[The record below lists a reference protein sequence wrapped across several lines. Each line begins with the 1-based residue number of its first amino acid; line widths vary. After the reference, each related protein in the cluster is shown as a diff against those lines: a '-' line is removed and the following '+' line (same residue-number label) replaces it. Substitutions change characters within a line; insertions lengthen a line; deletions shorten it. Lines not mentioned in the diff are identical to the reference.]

1 MERHGDMVFLG
12 NRYDTFHEIL
22 KILPQQFRIRYS
34 HIPSLPK
41 IIHVIHALFLHFQ
54 IKCLYRGPIPSHRG
68 VVIRPPYKGWGEMIS
83 QHGNTCPSQAAD
95 GFTDILN
102 LPVPS
107 FQSQHS
113 LIVKGNGH
121 VFHGLHNNAVTV
133 TCFPKTGQVLIF
145 PQSVRRQVMGQV
157 ELDPVYPHLPG
168 IGKDFLIYAAYLSIS
183 QSHITSTPNPVQ
195 GSFLVPFIC
204 GYPHIFVLHRP
215 MFADKV
221 LVKSLNAKTRSI
233 RDHCESIFHNGLHRP
248 NN

>member
-41 IIHVIHALFLHFQ
+41 ISHVIHALFLQSQ
-54 IKCLYRGPIPSHRG
+54 IKGLYRGPIPSHRG

-107 FQSQHS
+107 FQSQHGFV
-113 LIVKGNGH
+113 IKGNRH
-121 VFHGLHNNAVTV
+121 VFHGLHNHAVPV
-133 TCFPKTGQVLIF
+133 ARVLKTRHVLIL
-145 PQSVRRQVMGQV
+145 PQTICRQVIGQIK
-157 ELDPVYPHLPG
+157 LYPVYPHLSG
-168 IGKDFLIYAAYLSIS
+168 IGKDFLIHTANLSIC
-183 QSHITSTPNPVQ
+183 QSHIPSAPNPVQ

-204 GYPHIFVLHRP
+204 GYPHIFAFHWS

-221 LVKSLNAKTRSI
+221 LVKALNPKPGRI
-233 RDHCESIFHNGLHRP
+233 RDYCESILHNGFHRP
-248 NN
+248 ND